1 MILALIGG
9 APAELGARLV
19 AAMRHPWIAT
29 YAVGFGPPLIGAND
43 ALKER
48 LKTAAGAFAKLEAYA
63 DTCLV
68 PEKERVRMFWKHRLR
83 IRGEDRREASRRST
97 EALDLTMR
105 LHRPDTAPAILRAEL
120 AAVDPAAFAGSLE
133 ARLMVRLD
141 DPLGAGL
148 GARLGI
154 EEDELILE
162 LVIEDAAA
170 PAWRAW
176 AERLAN
182 TRVREA

>member
-19 AAMRHPWIAT
+19 AVMRHPWMAT

-43 ALKER
+43 ALKAR
-48 LKTAAGAFAKLEAYA
+48 LETAAGALAKLEAYA

-83 IRGEDRREASRRST
+83 LRSDDRREASRRST
-97 EALDLTMR
+97 EALDLTVR
-105 LHRPDTAPAILRAEL
+105 LHHPSTAPAAVRAEL
-120 AAVDPAAFAGSLE
+120 AALDPALFTGSLE
-133 ARLMVRLD
+133 ARLLVRLD
-141 DPLGAGL
+141 DPFGAGI
-148 GARLGI
+148 GARLGV

-162 LVIEDAAA
+162 LVIDDAAA
-170 PAWRAW
+170 GAWRAW
-176 AERLAN
+176 AERLTD